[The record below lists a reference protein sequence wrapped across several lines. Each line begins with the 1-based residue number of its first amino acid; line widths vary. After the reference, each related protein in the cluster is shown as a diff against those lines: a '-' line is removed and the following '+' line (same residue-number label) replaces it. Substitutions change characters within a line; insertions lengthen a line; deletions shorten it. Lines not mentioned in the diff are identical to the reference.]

1 MSQKSYTTVKCFAT
15 SRFEDRKSVFIGLCA
30 PVSSE
35 EDALSFIASAKKS
48 YPDAKHHVF
57 AYVLKENSITRFSD
71 DREPQ
76 GTAGMPVLDAIRK
89 NGCVNTVIVVIRY
102 FGGVLLGTGGLVHAY
117 SEAAVSALKNAE
129 VITYDLYAKASIKT
143 SYSDYQ
149 RLLPLFSAY
158 GFFAEDTQYLEEIN
172 IIGSI
177 IDSKYSEFENKIIE
191 ATSGRSSITHI
202 ETVFDYK
209 S

>member
-1 MSQKSYTTVKCFAT
+1 MSEKSYTTVKESAS

-30 PVSSE
+30 PASSE
-35 EDALSFIASAKKS
+35 EEALAFIASAKKS
-48 YPDAKHHVF
+48 YPDAKHHVY
-57 AYVLKENSITRFSD
+57 AYVIKENSITRFSD

-117 SEAAVSALKNAE
+117 SEAANAALKNAQI
-129 VITYDLYAKASIKT
+129 ITYDLYAKVSIKT

-149 RLLPLFSAY
+149 RLLPLFLSC
-158 GFFAEDTQYLEEIN
+158 GFYIEDTQYLESVDIS
-172 IIGSI
+172 GSI
-177 IDSKYSEFENKIIE
+177 IDVGYADFERKVTE
-191 ATSGRSSITHI
+191 ATSGRTNISYI

>member
-1 MSQKSYTTVKCFAT
+1 MSEKSYTTVKSFAT

-30 PVSSE
+30 PVST
-35 EDALSFIASAKKS
+35 EDEALAFIASAKKA

-89 NGCVNTVIVVIRY
+89 NNCVNTVIVVIRY

-129 VITYDLYAKASIKT
+129 VITYDLYAKANIKT

-149 RLLPLFSAY
+149 KLLPLFSTC
-158 GFFAEDTQYLEEIN
+158 GFFVEETEYLEDIN
-172 IIGSI
+172 ISGAILESE
-177 IDSKYSEFENKIIE
+177 YSDFETKITE
-191 ATSGRSSITHI
+191 ATSGRSTITYV